1 MADIKQTME
10 RKYGVIKDKETAI
23 KFFNVLAY
31 YTATKDSAGN
41 IIGYGA
47 AEYLSDYLDEAIR
60 TDAANRMRE
69 THTNEIVADDA
80 GQQVVLRELTK
91 AMSGEYIASD
101 VCMRLCDNIFLMVR
115 PKGENVPV
123 TRMFIRHITTGA
135 TGDPVTTTFELGQQ
149 NSNNAAPAI
158 AYEVTI
164 AGAKDELKQFGM
176 NLLVKLAWCTE
187 NTMGSP
193 ENLKA
198 AMSAMSINCY
208 KVVSDNNGADIVNSG
223 TVKHSELVFGASSLC
238 GGFLLHAMADSS
250 TAGSN
255 YGITVFST
263 DATPIYTWCKMSKSY
278 TVVTDGVPTYVN
290 RHNRRVWEGKDAPF
304 KMAVFAPIACPAFTG
319 KAEKAWWVQQAP
331 HDYSYF
337 DNSGHVVMTKSP
349 ENSGSAFYMDHGVA
363 LYDGRA
369 DQFLSSGMWM
379 PGYSPSNEVVIV
391 YPDIPDKIPYATD
404 FSGYFDAEDGVR
416 SGAWLSAN
424 DPLTMT
430 LVGSP
435 TLMTDGDNGKKCVR
449 FLLNNG
455 VHSYGQMPFTVNC
468 DKNAAGETEYTNNL
482 QTVLLVAGKITFSG
496 TWQVNNNLM
505 FETCVAGLFAD
516 MENVRHSTGGPFSP
530 FVGTWSDGDSEP
542 NAGTIDYF
550 TGTTNAQAQWAY
562 TTAAW
567 PSGLRYVTAIQIMRN
582 GGAEGKIEC
591 VTYLENG
598 ATLQR
603 NSTSG
608 GARAG
613 ISPSASY
620 NQDGYLA
627 LNAISLHG
635 GNCVK
640 AVRIRDY
647 GYAPFYINSYW
658 NNDCNVDVTND
669 IYFAA
674 VGNHIDKSHLSAQIN
689 ALKAK
694 YFVSNS

>member
-1 MADIKQTME
+1 MADLKQTME

-23 KFFNVLAY
+23 KFLNVLAY

-101 VCMRLCDNIFLMVR
+101 VCMRLCENIFLMVR

-164 AGAKDELKQFGM
+164 AGATDKLKQFGM

-198 AMSAMSINCY
+198 AMSAVSINCY

-238 GGFLLHAMADSS
+238 GGFLLHAMADPS

-255 YGITVFST
+255 YGITVFNT

-290 RHNRRVWEGKDAPF
+290 RHNSRVFEGKDPPF

-319 KAEKAWWVQQAP
+319 KAENAWWVQQAP

-349 ENSGSAFYMDHGVA
+349 DNSNSVFYMDHGVA
-363 LYDGRA
+363 LYDGA
-369 DQFLSSGMWM
+369 LSQFLSSGMWI

-404 FSGYFDAEDGVR
+404 FSGYFDAEDGVK

-424 DPLTMT
+424 DPLSMT

-435 TLMTDGDNGKKCVR
+435 TLMTDEDNGKKCVR

-455 VHSYGQMPFTVNC
+455 VHSYGQMPFKVDC
-468 DKNAAGETEYTNNL
+468 DKNAAGETEYANNL
-482 QTVLLVAGKITFSG
+482 QTVLLVAGRLEYSG
-496 TWQVNNNLM
+496 SWKVNNNLM
-505 FETCVAGLFAD
+505 FETAVAGLFAE
-516 MENVRHSTGGPFSP
+516 MENVRHSDLGGPFSP
-530 FVGTWSDGDSEP
+530 FAGPWHDGSNPGATYDC
-542 NAGTIDYF
+542 F
-550 TGTTNAQAQWAY
+550 TGTTNSS
-562 TTAAW
+562 AAW
-567 PSGLRYVTAIQIMRN
+567 GWFSDYWPTGMRYVLAITIPRN
-582 GGAEGKIEC
+582 GGAESA
-591 VTYLENG
+591 VTFAVYLENG
-598 ATLQR
+598 TTI
-603 NSTSG
+603 TSG
-608 GARAG
+608 SGSEGKGRL
-613 ISPSASY
+613 SPNNSY
-620 NQDGYLA
+620 NQNGYLA
-627 LNAISLHG
+627 LNAISLQG

-640 AVRIRDY
+640 AVRLRDY
-647 GYAPFYINSYW
+647 GYAPFAINSYW
-658 NNDCNVDVTND
+658 NNDCNVDVAND